1 MRSNIAKRGRSQCY
15 SHGNEEM
22 WQVSSAQDIL
32 QWVQSREEVMLF
44 MNEIIDKT
52 LGAMEEQSKRQYWRR
67 SRWPSHQLK
76 LSIGSWNLLSRCQM
90 MKWHTKSTGK
100 LLVSS

>member
-52 LGAMEEQSKRQYWRR
+52 L
-67 SRWPSHQLK
+67 
-76 LSIGSWNLLSRCQM
+76 
-90 MKWHTKSTGK
+90 
-100 LLVSS
+100 